1 MIKMLDEIIRKIAS
15 WLAANNRNVSP
26 GFSRTTIEIGLP
38 AVLAFFMLFVFVIP
52 QFVREANHVNSR
64 PFEQNLHAEDWYVS
78 YEDREESLWQNKVVR
93 DMYPHSQELDRRPG
107 EAYWI
112 GIQISA
118 DQAAKARLAGAN
130 QMFVGYLIGES
141 EVYID
146 SKLVKSG
153 PGNGYRRAMVVV
165 VPEESFQ
172 RASGFR
178 VAVRIRND
186 AREMYP
192 DTLFYSGLG
201 TSAQVETHIRW
212 QEFRSVIS
220 NSIAFGINL
229 ALGFFFFALWLC
241 GVRKQE
247 LSAFAAF
254 GLMNAVTQSL
264 TMPMILDY
272 LGPMSSY
279 RLNFIIKIYEVLF
292 VLWLGASLA
301 RIRPPWVLRLLT
313 AGLVL
318 PWLIFETNWSPN
330 EIFHGTY
337 FMSMWVCPF
346 IYFLAAFL
354 CLAQAR
360 LVSTRHKRD
369 LVDPARLLKLHLSWI
384 ALVLMGLVQIYG
396 TQNYFDARILN
407 AVLLVGLAAAVV
419 HDYRRQELFVRRAPL
434 SKYHQ
439 LAILPEKVPCV
450 LTTID
455 LKRSESLYRLG
466 SAQGVGGAYVVDI
479 ISQFYRLITESGGE
493 VIQTE
498 GDSITFFFDQDDT
511 ADPEVSAMLK
521 APTSIRRLDQKL
533 REHLSSQGESGQ
545 LPKDIRLRAALDV
558 GLIRPVWQRF
568 LGRDVPSWE
577 QTAESNVFVDVARL
591 LEAESK
597 IGDKAESSL
606 IFKDGLSKEVSFQMA
621 KRFPGVQ
628 YSSFVAVELKHGRK
642 LDVTVSS
649 LNRLGFPVEAEAS

>member
-1 MIKMLDEIIRKIAS
+1 MINKLDEIIRKVAIR
-15 WLAANNRNVSP
+15 LAANNRNVRP
-26 GFSRTTIEIGLP
+26 GFSPTTAAIGLP
-38 AVLAFFMLFVFVIP
+38 AVLAFFMLLISVVP
-52 QFVREANHVNSR
+52 QFVREASHVNSR
-64 PFEQNLHAEDWYVS
+64 PFEQNIHAEDWYVS
-78 YEDREESLWQNKVVR
+78 YEDREESLWKNKIVR
-93 DMYPHSQELDRRPG
+93 DMYAHSQELDRRPG
-107 EAYWI
+107 EVYWI
-112 GIQISA
+112 GIQIP
-118 DQAAKARLAGAN
+118 AAYAEKARRAGADHL
-130 QMFVGYLIGES
+130 FVGYLIGES
-141 EVYID
+141 EIYID

-153 PGNGYRRAMVVV
+153 PGNGYRRATVVV
-165 VPEESFQ
+165 VPEKSFQ
-172 RASGFR
+172 DPSGFR
-178 VAVRIRND
+178 VAIRIRND

-192 DTLFYSGLG
+192 DTLFYTGLA
-201 TSAQVETHIRW
+201 TSAQVETHVRW
-212 QEFRSVIS
+212 QEFRSMIS
-220 NSIAFGINL
+220 NSIAFGLNL

-241 GVRKQE
+241 GVKKQE

-279 RLNFIIKIYEVLF
+279 RLNFIIKVYEVLF

-337 FMSMWVCPF
+337 FMSMWVCPYV
-346 IYFLAAFL
+346 YFVAAFL

-360 LVSTRHKRD
+360 LVSTSHMRD
-369 LVDPARLLKLHLSWI
+369 LVDPARLLKLHFSWM
-384 ALVLMGLVQIYG
+384 ALVLMGAVQIYG
-396 TQNYFDARILN
+396 VQNYFDARILN
-407 AVLLVGLAAAVV
+407 AVLLMGLAAAVV

-439 LAILPEKVPCV
+439 LAVLPERVPCV
-450 LTTID
+450 LATID

-498 GDSITFFFDQDDT
+498 GDSITFFFDQAEAKGSD
-511 ADPEVSAMLK
+511 VSAMLK
-521 APTSIRRLDQKL
+521 ALISIRGLDQKL
-533 REHLSSQGESGQ
+533 RDHLSTQSESGH

-558 GLIRPVWQRF
+558 GAIRPVWQRF
-568 LGRDVPSWE
+568 EGRDVPSWE
-577 QTAESNVFVDVARL
+577 QAAESNVFVDVARL
-591 LEAESK
+591 LEAEAK
-597 IGDKAESSL
+597 VGDKAESSL
-606 IFKDGLSKEVSFQMA
+606 IFKGERAEEISAQME
-621 KRFPGVQ
+621 KRFPGVR
-628 YSSFVAVELKHGRK
+628 YASFAAVEIKHGRK
-642 LDVTVSS
+642 LDVTISS
-649 LNRLGFPVEAEAS
+649 LNGFGFQIASEAS